1 MELKH
6 FYLVISTTR
15 QLSFNRT
22 LWNWNKHELSC
33 QRRDDGT
40 FNRTLWNWNT
50 TIGNSLHLRL
60 AFNRTL
66 WNWNK
71 VFISSSRSF
80 IILLIVP
87 YGIETPNSNVRV
99 VVVNAAFNRTLWN
112 WNSYNIMTVPEYR
125 TFNRTLWNWN
135 SSIPFRN
142 FCK

>member
-1 MELKH
+1 MELKLVLLR
-6 FYLVISTTR
+6 FVWWPVYLLIVPYGIETTVP
-15 QLSFNRT
+15 FVPKN
-22 LWNWNKHELSC
+22 HPP
-33 QRRDDGT
+33 T